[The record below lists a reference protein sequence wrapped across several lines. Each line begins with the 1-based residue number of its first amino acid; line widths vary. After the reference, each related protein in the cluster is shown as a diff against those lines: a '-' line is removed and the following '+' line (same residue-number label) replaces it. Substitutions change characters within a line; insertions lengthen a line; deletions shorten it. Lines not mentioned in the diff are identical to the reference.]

1 MSRVVTASE
10 VLDGHVGLDI
20 ECLDRIYLNA
30 YVPILQSSGQVVA
43 FMTQHLGLPIPSPA
57 LMEKI
62 STKFRRA
69 VASFAEANGIPWVK
83 FARDDRKVGVMAPYL
98 HEAAATGRSRVAAIG
113 VAQEFQRV
121 WAAYQRETKTA
132 APQFTFAKAD
142 RRVTCYYFYLWDED
156 FGPAFIKVCA
166 YFPYPAKI
174 WVNGHGWAKRQAT
187 RAGLGYRELS
197 NGFAACDGPA
207 ALQEI
212 CDRLGPGTIEV
223 FAQRWLHRL
232 PLPFGPADQRAG
244 YWWEISMRQVEVSRT
259 LVFDA
264 PRRARAFVEALIADN
279 LGIGRPA
286 SVEIIFGR
294 RIRHGTKGVFRTA
307 IDRPVIGPDT
317 GQVVLNVFCKHSRIK
332 QYLKDGKA
340 MRIETVINNP
350 RDLGCLARLPSLEA
364 LQVKARAANH
374 RILEAE
380 RAGQGT
386 VLASPAF
393 EQIAHPS
400 ADVEG
405 RRTPALRF
413 GDPRVMALAGA
424 LCATLLAATGIT
436 NKSLRALMTGLL
448 HTPYTP
454 GQMTYDLRRLRLH
467 GLIRRIGHPNRYVL
481 TPDGLKV
488 AVFYTKLHNR
498 LLRPLLAADQP
509 QAPPELRA
517 ALRAIDQH
525 VNGYITQARL
535 NPAASKLDTNVQKLT
550 PTPAATPGCAPAS
563 TLCCAPAG
571 A

>member
-1 MSRVVTASE
+1 MTHIVTAGE
-10 VLDGHVGLDI
+10 LLDGHSVLDI

-43 FMTQHLGLPIPSPA
+43 FMTQHLGMPIPSPA

-69 VASFAEANGIPWVK
+69 VESFASSNGIPWVK
-83 FARDDRKVGVMAPYL
+83 FGKDDRKIDVMQPYL
-98 HEAAATGRSRVAAIG
+98 DRQAATGRSGVAAVG

-121 WAAYQRETKTA
+121 WAAYQRDTQTA
-132 APQFTFAKAD
+132 APQYTFAKTD

-174 WVNGHGWAKRQAT
+174 WVNGHEWAKRQALK
-187 RAGLGYRELS
+187 AGIGFTALS
-197 NGFAACDGPA
+197 NGFASCHDPDG
-207 ALQEI
+207 LQAI
-212 CDRLGPGTIEV
+212 CDRLQPGTIEV

-232 PLPFGPADQRAG
+232 PMPFGRKDQQAG
-244 YWWEISMRQVEVSRT
+244 YWWETSMRQVEVSRT
-259 LVFDA
+259 IVLDA
-264 PRRARAFVEALIADN
+264 PRRARAFFEALIADN
-279 LGIGRPA
+279 LDIGRPA

-294 RIRHGTKGVFRTA
+294 KIRRDTPGVFRTT

-317 GQVVLNVFCKHSRIK
+317 GQVVVNIFYKHSRVK
-332 QYLKDGKA
+332 QYLKDGRA
-340 MRIETVINNP
+340 MRIETVINVP
-350 RDLGCLARLPSLEA
+350 RDLGCNARLPNLAE
-364 LQVKARAANH
+364 LQGKARAVNR
-374 RILEAE
+374 RILDAE

-393 EQIAHPS
+393 ERIAHPS
-400 ADVEG
+400 VTADG

-424 LCATLLAATGIT
+424 LCATLLTATGIT

-448 HTPYTP
+448 HAPYSP
-454 GQMTYDLRRLRLH
+454 GQMTYDLRRLRLA
-467 GLIRRIGHPNRYVL
+467 GLIRRLEHTNRYVL
-481 TPDGLKV
+481 TPDGVKI
-488 AVFYTKLHNR
+488 AIFYTKLHNR

-509 QAPPELRA
+509 QAPPDLRQ

-525 VNGYITQARL
+525 VDDYITRARL
-535 NPAASKLDTNVQKLT
+535 GKAA
-550 PTPAATPGCAPAS
+550 
-563 TLCCAPAG
+563 
-571 A
+571 

>member
-1 MSRVVTASE
+1 MTHIVTAGE
-10 VLDGHVGLDI
+10 LLDGHSVLDI

-43 FMTQHLGLPIPSPA
+43 FMTQHLGMPIPSPA

-69 VASFAEANGIPWVK
+69 VESFASSNGIPWVK
-83 FARDDRKVGVMAPYL
+83 FGKDDRKIDVMQPYL
-98 HEAAATGRSRVAAIG
+98 DRQAATGRSGVAAVG

-121 WAAYQRETKTA
+121 WAAYQRDTQTA
-132 APQFTFAKAD
+132 APQYTFAKTD

-174 WVNGHGWAKRQAT
+174 WVNGHEWAKRQALK
-187 RAGLGYRELS
+187 AGIGFTALS
-197 NGFAACDGPA
+197 NGFASCHDPDG
-207 ALQEI
+207 LQAI
-212 CDRLGPGTIEV
+212 CDRLQPGTIEV

-232 PLPFGPADQRAG
+232 PMPFGRKDQQAG
-244 YWWEISMRQVEVSRT
+244 YWWETSMRQVEVSRT
-259 LVFDA
+259 IVLDA
-264 PRRARAFVEALIADN
+264 PRRARAFFEALIADN
-279 LGIGRPA
+279 LDIGRPA

-294 RIRHGTKGVFRTA
+294 KIRRDTPGVFRTT

-317 GQVVLNVFCKHSRIK
+317 GQVVVNIFYKHSRVK
-332 QYLKDGKA
+332 QYLKDGRA
-340 MRIETVINNP
+340 MRIETVINVP
-350 RDLGCLARLPSLEA
+350 RDLGCNARLPNLAE
-364 LQVKARAANH
+364 LQGKARAVNR
-374 RILEAE
+374 RILDAE

-393 EQIAHPS
+393 ERIAHPS
-400 ADVEG
+400 VTADG

-424 LCATLLAATGIT
+424 LCATLLTATGIT

-448 HTPYTP
+448 HAPYTP
-454 GQMTYDLRRLRLH
+454 GQMTYDLRRLRLA
-467 GLIRRIGHPNRYVL
+467 GLIRRLEHTNRYVL
-481 TPDGLKV
+481 TPDGVKI
-488 AVFYTKLHNR
+488 AIFYTKLHNR

-509 QAPPELRA
+509 QAPPDLRQ

-525 VNGYITQARL
+525 VDDYITRARL
-535 NPAASKLDTNVQKLT
+535 GKAA
-550 PTPAATPGCAPAS
+550 
-563 TLCCAPAG
+563 
-571 A
+571 